1 MRAATQKLCSSKAP
15 QLNSM
20 TSSELRQMLEFG
32 AKSQNSSVRTNI
44 VHIAGSMGQFAS
56 LKLETMPAAAA
67 ESSMTLEIEGMELIA
82 KFLIE
87 AASRDT
93 ELRVVSEALDK
104 IFDMFAEDYT
114 DPFCNQVDLCRHL
127 KQLQPG
133 LNIKMGILKRK
144 EGGKSENLAMASMAK
159 TNLVRFIKY
168 KEKRIGGVSNAA
180 ASNNIVNG
188 SNGTSSNVVTG
199 SNGTSANG
207 NGY

>member
-144 EGGKSENLAMASMAK
+144 EGGRSENLAMASMAK

-168 KEKRIGGVSNAA
+168 KEKRIGGVSNAT

-207 NGY
+207 NGH

>member
-114 DPFCNQVDLCRHL
+114 DPFCKHVDLCRHL

-133 LNIKMGILKRK
+133 LKIKMGILKRK
-144 EGGKSENLAMASMAK
+144 EGGRSENLAMASMAK

-168 KEKRIGGVSNAA
+168 KEKRIGSNAG
-180 ASNNIVNG
+180 NNNCTG
-188 SNGTSSNVVTG
+188 SNGTGSNGTG

-207 NGY
+207 NGH